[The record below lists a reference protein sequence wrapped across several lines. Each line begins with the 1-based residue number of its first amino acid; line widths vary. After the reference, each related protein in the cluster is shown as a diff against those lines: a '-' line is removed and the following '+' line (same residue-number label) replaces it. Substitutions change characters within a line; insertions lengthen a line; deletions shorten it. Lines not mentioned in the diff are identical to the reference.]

1 MNPIATAAYGMFAAS
16 QRFDASAQ
24 RVAGLGASDSDV
36 DLGAE
41 VTSQVEAKSAF
52 TANVAVIKTA
62 DKMQQ
67 SLLDILA

>member
-24 RVAGLGASDSDV
+24 RVAGMGASDSDV
-36 DLGAE
+36 DLAQE
-41 VTSQVEAKSAF
+41 ATTQVEAKTAF
-52 TANVAVIKTA
+52 TANVAVLKTA

>member
-24 RVAGLGASDSDV
+24 RVSSMGAPDSDL
-36 DLGAE
+36 DLARE
-41 VTSQVEAKSAF
+41 ATTQVEAKTAF
-52 TANVAVIKTA
+52 QANVAVLKTA

-67 SLLDILA
+67 SLIDLLA

>member
-24 RVAGLGASDSDV
+24 RVAGMGAADSDI
-36 DLGAE
+36 DLGQEA
-41 VTSQVEAKSAF
+41 TTQVEAKTAF
-52 TANVAVIKTA
+52 TANVAVLKTA

>member
-24 RVAGLGASDSDV
+24 RVASMGQPGNDV
-36 DLGAE
+36 DLAE
-41 VTSQVEAKSAF
+41 EATTEIEAKTAF
-52 TANVAVIKTA
+52 QANVAVLKTA

-67 SLLDILA
+67 SLIDILA